1 MCHQK
6 MQKFL
11 YISIVH
17 GAHYVPNIKVD
28 PYYLSKV
35 FIGWNAEKKDQ
46 RIGLKSFGLLSD
58 HVQGTEEM

>member
-35 FIGWNAEKKDQ
+35 FIGWNAEKKIILGVLPGAD
-46 RIGLKSFGLLSD
+46 LKG
-58 HVQGTEEM
+58 GC